1 MDDGNMKL
9 RAVIFDVYGTLM
21 QVGPPPGNAD
31 TLWEKLFHEFFET
44 PPPLRRLE
52 FSLACSRAI
61 ALRHNAAH
69 ARGIAKPEILW
80 PAIVAEVLPAFA
92 RLDAATQTEFVYR
105 QIQIGRSISL
115 MTGVGPTLRWLLDK
129 HLTLGIAS
137 NAQAY
142 TLRELDTVLKTDGLN
157 FKVFDPDLA
166 YWSFQNG
173 FSKPDPHGYQMIRIR
188 LEARGISPGQALMVG
203 DRLDNDVTPA
213 RLQGLQTWHLHT
225 ESPEKQSGN
234 WEKLR
239 EFLVR
244 SV

>member
-1 MDDGNMKL
+1 MGDGDMKI

-21 QVGPPPGNAD
+21 QVGPPPGNAEE
-31 TLWEKLFHEFFET
+31 LWQKLFQEFFQT
-44 PPPLRRLE
+44 PPPLGRLE
-52 FSLACSRAI
+52 FSLACNRAI

-80 PAIVAEVLPAFA
+80 PSIVAEVLPAFS
-92 RLDAATQTEFVYR
+92 RLDAATQTEFIYL
-105 QIQIGRSISL
+105 QIQIGRSINL
-115 MTGVGPTLRWLLDK
+115 MPGVGPTLRWLADK
-129 HLTLGIAS
+129 HLVLGIAS

-142 TLRELDTVLKTDGLN
+142 TLRELETMLKTGGLN
-157 FKVFDPDLA
+157 SKIFDPELA
-166 YWSFQNG
+166 YWSYQNG

-188 LEARGISPGQALMVG
+188 LEARGISPAQTLMVG

-213 RLQGLQTWHLHT
+213 RLQGFQTWHLKLD
-225 ESPEKQSGN
+225 SPEKQSGG

-239 EFLVR
+239 ELLVR